1 MHPDT
6 DPAMSPAPP
15 EGGFH
20 RSLRAA
26 DIGLWRWDP
35 GTGSVGLSNKAA
47 SLLLGS
53 ADGQP
58 WDYARMIAALH
69 PDDRAAAEQALRT
82 SADTAGTFDF
92 EARSLATG
100 RWLRVRGQTFA
111 AETGADTAGTD
122 TAATARPAEVAGMLV
137 DAGGRTP
144 AHEVNSRLAAIVTA
158 SDDAIVAETLD
169 GTVTDW
175 NRGAEALFGYTAAEA
190 IGRSLSYL
198 LPPGREHEAAEI
210 AARLARGERIENYES
225 VRIRKDGSTID
236 VLLTMSPLF
245 DSDGRRIGAS
255 KVARD
260 ITVARR
266 AQLALQER
274 EAHLRS
280 VLDTVPDAMIVID
293 SSGIMRSFS
302 ATAERLFGYRAEEAV
317 GQNVS
322 ILMPSP
328 YRENH
333 DSYLQRYFATGEKRI
348 IGRGRVVVGL
358 RRDGSTFPMEL
369 AVGEMNPGGT
379 RSFTGF
385 VRDLTER
392 QETQQRLQD
401 LQAELIHMSR
411 FTSMGEMAST
421 LAHELNQPLTAVASY
436 LNGCRRLLD
445 GTESVHNL
453 MLRDAIDRAA
463 DQALRAGQIIRR
475 LRQFVSRGES
485 ERNVESLPKLIEE
498 ASALA
503 LVGVKETGVRVSFMF
518 DPRIDF
524 VVVDKIQIQQ
534 VILNLMRNAIE
545 AMQETELR
553 ELRITTAEQPEGMV
567 EVRVTDTGPGI
578 APEIMAQLFQPFVT
592 SKPHGMGV
600 GLSISRT
607 IVEAH
612 GGKLWAEDN
621 PGGGTIFRMTLKS
634 LSKEELAD
642 GD

>member
-1 MHPDT
+1 MGT
-6 DPAMSPAPP
+6 DPDPAKTLHMPAGSIDRAL
-15 EGGFH
+15 E
-20 RSLRAA
+20 AA
-26 DIGLWRWDP
+26 DIGLWHWDL
-35 GTGSVGLSNKAA
+35 GSGIVGLSRQAA
-47 SLLLGS
+47 TLLGF
-53 ADGQP
+53 ADGP
-58 WDYARMIAALH
+58 SLDYARLIAAFH
-69 PDDRAAAEQALRT
+69 PDDRLRAERALQD
-82 SADTAGTFDF
+82 SIDTAGAFDF
-92 EARSLATG
+92 EARSVASG
-100 RWLRVRGQTFA
+100 RWLRVRGQA
-111 AETGADTAGTD
+111 LMAETGMDAVVGAG
-122 TAATARPAEVAGMLV
+122 PNEVAGMLI
-137 DAGGRTP
+137 DAGCRTSI
-144 AHEVNSRLAAIVTA
+144 HEINSRLAAIVTS

-175 NRGAEALFGYTAAEA
+175 NRGAEALFGFTAAEA
-190 IGRSLSYL
+190 IGRSLDHL
-198 LPPGREHEAAEI
+198 LPPGREHEATEI
-210 AARLARGERIENYES
+210 AERLSRGERIENFES
-225 VRIRKDGSTID
+225 IRRRKDGTLID
-236 VLLTMSPLF
+236 VSFTVSPLF
-245 DSDGRRIGAS
+245 DFAGRLIGAS
-255 KVARD
+255 KVSRD
-260 ITVARR
+260 ITAAKR
-266 AQLALQER
+266 AQVALQER

-280 VLDTVPDAMIVID
+280 VLDTVPDAMVVID
-293 SSGIMRSFS
+293 SHGIMRSFS
-302 ATAERLFGYRAEEAV
+302 ATAERLFGYRAEEAE

-369 AVGEMNPGGT
+369 AVGEMNLGGT

-503 LVGVKETGVRVSFMF
+503 LVGVKEAGVRVSFAF
-518 DPRIDF
+518 DPRIDY

-545 AMQETELR
+545 AMQETTLR
-553 ELRITTAEQPEGMV
+553 DLRITSVEQPDGMV

-612 GGKLWAEDN
+612 GGKLWAEPN

-634 LSKEELAD
+634 LSKEELTD